1 MRNGI
6 VIAALAMLCA
16 TAGQGVELET
26 GEVLDCAIRP
36 LSQGRW
42 MPGQLS
48 IQLDT
53 QRHLASVSG
62 FDAAHDLDSFVP
74 VTLEKKS
81 ETTFALIWRGH
92 AQSGQRVD
100 ELQYRAVLNTQNQK
114 FTLAVGETG
123 KNDPPQRGI
132 GSCVRGG

>member
-1 MRNGI
+1 MRNGV
-6 VIAALAMLCA
+6 VIAALAVMCG

-26 GEVLDCAIRP
+26 GVVLDCSIRP
-36 LSQGRW
+36 LSQGGW

-62 FDAAHDLDSFVP
+62 FDAAHDLGRFVP
-74 VTLEKKS
+74 VVLEKKS

-92 AQSGQRVD
+92 AQPGQKVD
-100 ELQYRAVLNTQNQK
+100 GLQYRAALNTQNQK
-114 FTLAVGETG
+114 FTIAVGEIG
-123 KNDPPQRGI
+123 NDDPPQRGV
-132 GSCVRGG
+132 GSCMRGG